1 MCLSLLFDAS
11 IEPPKNQVLSV
22 TYRHYSSGSTPFGE
36 IAATI
41 SQSYNRLNSGS
52 GFSVRL
58 QVGKGR
64 GRECAWRSSEYLHAK
79 SPANRPDGHYGSR
92 GHLSSHVLAEG
103 GIGFPTQCHCPN
115 YQSVR
120 PQGL

>member
-1 MCLSLLFDAS
+1 MCLSLPFDAS

-22 TYRHYSSGSTPFGE
+22 TYPHYSSGSTPFGE

-41 SQSYNRLNSGS
+41 SQPYNRRNSGS

-58 QVGKGR
+58 KVGKGR
-64 GRECAWRSSEYLHAK
+64 GRECALWPSKYLYAK
-79 SPANRPDGHYGSR
+79 SPTNRPDGHHGSR

-103 GIGFPTQCHCPN
+103 RIGSPVPRHRPN
-115 YQSVR
+115 HR
-120 PQGL
+120 